1 MTSRKKPLKK
11 LNLHEFTSLKTADL
25 LSPNRKQSESLE
37 FIRLTQEWEK
47 IVGLFLSK
55 NSNPLK
61 ILGKTLIILTR
72 HSIFSQELSLMSE
85 TLKHKIGEEF
95 PKLKNKIDSI
105 KYQVTPQFFE
115 IKNTQIIEEQKSEA
129 KKSQKFHAFSPTNR
143 ALKEKINQEFSEI
156 NDPELKELLA
166 SLFLQN
172 FHNKNGEN

>member
-1 MTSRKKPLKK
+1 MTSRRKPLKK
-11 LNLHEFTSLKTADL
+11 LNLTEFSSYKVSEL
-25 LSPNRKQSESLE
+25 LEPNRKQSESLE

-72 HSIFSQELSLMSE
+72 HSIFSQELSFMSE
-85 TLKHKIGEEF
+85 TLKQKIGQEF

-115 IKNTQIIEEQKSEA
+115 MKSNQVEIEQKVEA
-129 KKSQKFHAFSPTNR
+129 KKNQRFHAFSPTNR
-143 ALKEKINQEFSEI
+143 KLREKVNQEFGEI
-156 NDPELKELLA
+156 SDPELKELLT

-172 FHNKNGEN
+172 FHNKNEES